1 MFIDIL
7 FHNETKTWSCL
18 YSFTDYSI
26 ISQIESMMG
35 GYNILRESID
45 DNTKLYSGNFDS
57 KDRIQNIFRMYGY
70 KINLTIE

>member
-7 FHNETKTWSCL
+7 FLIDTKTWSCL
-18 YSFTDYSI
+18 YSFTDYSL

-45 DNTKLYSGNFDS
+45 DNTKLYSGTFES
-57 KDRIQNIFRMYGY
+57 KDWFQKILRMHGH